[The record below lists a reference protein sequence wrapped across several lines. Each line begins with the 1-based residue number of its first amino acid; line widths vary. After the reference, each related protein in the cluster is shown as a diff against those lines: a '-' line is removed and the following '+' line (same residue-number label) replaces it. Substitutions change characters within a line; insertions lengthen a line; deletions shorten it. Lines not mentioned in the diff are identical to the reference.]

1 MTACEKLGKQGNCCR
16 LVWLTHVQTLGK
28 TSARNVLSKRFV
40 SVHARHNHWKRS
52 IHESAIQS
60 RKETEAMLDLQA
72 MQYMQDLLL
81 TMILIPVLIVV
92 VTAMFYW
99 VVEYHHA

>member
-1 MTACEKLGKQGNCCR
+1 MAPDKPSRN
-16 LVWLTHVQTLGK
+16 HV
-28 TSARNVLSKRFV
+28 V
-40 SVHARHNHWKRS
+40 SLHGRPNHWKTS

-72 MQYMQDLLL
+72 MQDMQDLLL
-81 TMILIPVLIVV
+81 TIILIPVLIVV
-92 VTAMFYW
+92 VTAMFCW